1 LELSLQK
8 TDFLRILKINI
19 IHYVLYWR
27 EKTNS
32 VKKNNLYPFGYSE
45 KMYLCTKI
53 YKPRIYLIYMV
64 TSKQPIRFILTAII
78 ASLPLFSFGMIV
90 TDSIAMSATTA
101 TTTEVVEHTAKETT
115 DTSHEVPAEPT
126 DLKSKIKAFINHHL
140 LDAHDFTIS
149 ANEETGEHYGFPLP
163 VIIWDKEAGL
173 QMFSSSKFHHGEA
186 VAESNGNYYKLHH
199 EKIYKT
205 DVSGAL
211 VEEHGHPTNYRPLD
225 FSITKSVLGI
235 FLVALLMFFLFSS
248 LAKSYGKNG
257 GIAKGVG
264 RIFEP
269 IVLYVRDDIAIPN
282 IGVKNYKKYMS
293 YLLTIFFFILFL
305 NILGLMPFGF
315 NVTGNFTITASLA
328 ILTYLITTLTANKN
342 YWGHIFWMPGVP
354 VPMKFILAPIELL
367 GTIIKPFS
375 LMIRLYANM
384 VAGHVVLMSII
395 GLMFIFKSWIGSP
408 LSFGLAFALSIL
420 EILVAFLQA
429 YIFTML
435 SALYFGAGNE
445 EHHHEE
451 AHH

>member
-1 LELSLQK
+1 MVISKKPLQI
-8 TDFLRILKINI
+8 IL
-19 IHYVLYWR
+19 
-27 EKTNS
+27 
-32 VKKNNLYPFGYSE
+32 
-45 KMYLCTKI
+45 
-53 YKPRIYLIYMV
+53 
-64 TSKQPIRFILTAII
+64 A
-78 ASLPLFSFGMIV
+78 
-90 TDSIAMSATTA
+90 IAMALMPVVNHANSTNDSTKVEAHAAPKTA
-101 TTTEVVEHTAKETT
+101 EVA
-115 DTSHEVPAEPT
+115 HEEGHSEPQ
-126 DLKSKIKAFINHHL
+126 DEKSKIKEFINHHL
-140 LDAHDFTIS
+140 LDSHSFYFN
-149 ANEETGEHYGFPLP
+149 ANDETKEHYGFSLP
-163 VIIWDKEAGL
+163 VILWDNGF
-173 QMFSSSKFHHGEA
+173 QFFSSSKFHNGEE
-186 VAESNGNYYKLHH
+186 VAEHNGNFYVLHH

-205 DVSGAL
+205 DATGKL
-211 VEEHGHPTNYRPLD
+211 NEEHGHPTNVRPLD
-225 FSITKSVLGI
+225 LSITKSVIGI
-235 FLVALLMFFLFSS
+235 LAIALLMFFLFSS
-248 LAKSYGKNG
+248 LAKSYAKNG
-257 GIAKGVG
+257 GIAKGIG

-282 IGVKNYKKYMS
+282 IGEKNYKKYMS

-305 NILGLMPFGF
+305 NILGLTPFGF

-354 VPMKFILAPIELL
+354 TPMKFILAPIELL

-395 GLMFIFKSWIGSP
+395 GLMFIFKSWIGST

-445 EHHHEE
+445 EHHHEGAE
-451 AHH
+451 HH